1 MRAVIVSTV
10 LLLPVLVAGCGHK
23 DSAPSS
29 SGSSSSVSATAAAPT
44 TTQAASPQQCAA
56 QGATQIKITSGAIAC
71 ADAYAI
77 AAKYDTQGEKVQQVD
92 TFKCETGNAD
102 TRPMIFQC
110 VSANAEFGV
119 YPAA

>member
-10 LLLPVLVAGCGHK
+10 LLLPVLVAGCGQK
-23 DSAPSS
+23 DSSPSS
-29 SGSSSSVSATAAAPT
+29 GGSSSPVSQSTSAP
-44 TTQAASPQQCAA
+44 TQAASPQQCAA

-92 TFKCETGNAD
+92 TFKCETGDAD

-110 VSANAEFGV
+110 VSATAEFGV